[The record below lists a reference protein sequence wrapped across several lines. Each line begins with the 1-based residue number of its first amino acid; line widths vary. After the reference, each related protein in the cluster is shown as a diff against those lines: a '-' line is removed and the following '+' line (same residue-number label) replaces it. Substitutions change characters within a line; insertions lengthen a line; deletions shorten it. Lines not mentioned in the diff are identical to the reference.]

1 MQPLFLPLLFA
12 CLLTWVTA
20 FILSGI
26 FAKRTWFADVPNNRS
41 SHQVVTS
48 RAGGL
53 AIVIGWCIGAACI
66 LCFTSETAFNF
77 MASLKLIGLTLVT
90 AGFGLIDDRYL
101 LKPGLKFFSQM
112 ITAVLFVILFG
123 IIQTLPL
130 PFVGEV
136 QLGSFG
142 IVITLIWLVGLMNA
156 FNFMDGLNGI
166 AASVATLCVL
176 IIGFMALSIEFI
188 WLAGMAFLLTA
199 SIAGFLPLNMFK
211 GKIFMGDTGSQAISF
226 LLGAFSIFI
235 AAPELVEGVSGL
247 PTTFSFQISF
257 LFGPVILLP
266 FIADVA
272 LTLWHRHRRGENLLK
287 AHRQH
292 NYQLLNR
299 LGLSHI
305 QVCGLYVSASALC
318 VTAGLL
324 MLKLAP
330 EWQWVIPLSIL
341 LAAFFIDYKIN
352 FLAVKAGLFDNK
364 EHKEDSDKASTLM
377 PGSNSNQPAE

>member
-364 EHKEDSDKASTLM
+364 DHKEDSDKASTLM